1 MSYSRFS
8 DSDWYIYPTTHE
20 GQPEIVCI
28 RAAGFDAYFWSGDVS
43 YDEFVAEVAA
53 TMRHDE
59 HYDADLAELKEILL
73 KNIEDIKKELNHV
86 E

>member
-1 MSYSRFS
+1 MSYSRFL
-8 DSDWYIYPTTHE
+8 DSNWYIYPTIHD

-28 RAAGFDAYFWSGDVS
+28 RANGFDTYFWEKSVS

-59 HYDADLAELKEILL
+59 NYDADLAELKEILL
-73 KNIEDIKKELNHV
+73 KNIEDIQMELNYAK
-86 E
+86 